1 MFRLKLNGDF
11 EIGHRTP
18 AYQIEKNIRTI
29 ESHISKLIGTKLN

>member
-18 AYQIEKNIRTI
+18 AYQIEKKILEQSNHTYQ
-29 ESHISKLIGTKLN
+29 N